1 MCDRSKFYKHMYVLF
16 NIFVNNNVSSAYIV
30 GKTNAIITLRD
41 VQFQILE
48 KDKEFNIYQ
57 PTLTL
62 KLDNSKGEFNQEII
76 NEIVLWKVNR
86 YAEIDNSTLELINS
100 IDQKS
105 KTLDDDL
112 TNKILRKLLDKA
124 TKGIQ
129 LPMASTILRFRNPSI
144 YQIIDQRVFRI
155 VYGESY
161 TKTSKSL
168 NTQELIH
175 LYLNYLT
182 DLRRECIKLN
192 VPFESADRILYNV
205 DKRLNRE
212 NKLNNYG

>member
-1 MCDRSKFYKHMYVLF
+1 MYVLF
-16 NIFVNNNVSSAYIV
+16 NIFVNNNISSACLV
-30 GKTNAIITLRD
+30 GKTNAIITLHD
-41 VQFQILE
+41 AQFQILE

-62 KLDNSKGEFNQEII
+62 KLDKFKGQFNQEII

-105 KTLDDDL
+105 KTLDDEL
-112 TNKILRKLLDKA
+112 TNKILSKLLDKA

-129 LPMASTILRFRNPSI
+129 LPMASTILRFRNPGI

-161 TKTSKSL
+161 TKTSKNL
-168 NTQELIH
+168 NIQELIH

-182 DLRRECIKLN
+182 DLRKECIKFN
-192 VPFESADRILYNV
+192 VPFESADRILYNA
-205 DKRLNRE
+205 DKRLNRDTR
-212 NKLNNYG
+212 LNNY

>member
-1 MCDRSKFYKHMYVLF
+1 MYVLF
-16 NIFVNNNVSSAYIV
+16 NIFVNNNISSACLV
-30 GKTNAIITLRD
+30 GKTNAIITLHD
-41 VQFQILE
+41 AQFQILE
-48 KDKEFNIYQ
+48 KDKEFNVYQ

-86 YAEIDNSTLELINS
+86 YAEIDNNTLELINS
-100 IDQKS
+100 IDKNS
-105 KTLDDDL
+105 KTLDYDL
-112 TNKILRKLLDKA
+112 TNKILSKLLDKTA
-124 TKGIQ
+124 KGIQ

-168 NTQELIH
+168 NMQELIH

>member
-1 MCDRSKFYKHMYVLF
+1 MYVLF